1 MMKVVLSSLLVVG
14 AAGFSLRMGLDP
26 VLAKSFPRDFT
37 RIPKGTEYGTG
48 SDEKLNVEVEERR
61 LAYLEKDLMG
71 YLAEAAATK
80 KSPMFTTALIAGD
93 AVILDAIAKA
103 GLLSKVP
110 IVFVDTF
117 TLFPESLSHLHEVE
131 KHYGFKSVIYNAVG
145 CKDQEDYYV
154 QYGRDYWMKDIDKYD
169 MLCKVE
175 PMNRAL
181 KEQNSDCWINGR
193 RRDHGAERAALPV
206 WEGKK
211 LNPLAF
217 WSFED
222 CWSYLRKHNVPY
234 HPLHDVGF
242 SSLGIS
248 TPPTCC
254 PRCTVSM
261 SHLTNPPP
269 PTLFNLQATCTLP
282 RRSTRRFGSRTAASA
297 RADSRTSSTRTAL
310 QRPSAE
316 SIPRSRP
323 TTSISR
329 RMPSRFNEKRGES
342 LKLKLCAFLN
352 NRDNRATVL

>member
-1 MMKVVLSSLLVVG
+1 MKLVLASVLVAG

-48 SDEKLNVEVEERR
+48 SDEKLNVEVEDRR

-71 YLAEAAATK
+71 YLAEAAANK

-117 TLFPESLSHLHEVE
+117 TLFPESLTHLHEVE

-145 CKDQEDYYV
+145 CKDQEDYYT
-154 QYGRDYWMKDIDKYD
+154 QYGRDFWMKDIDKYD

-242 SSLGIS
+242 SSLG
-248 TPPTCC
+248 
-254 PRCTVSM
+254 
-261 SHLTNPPP
+261 
-269 PTLFNLQATCTLP
+269 
-282 RRSTRRFGSRTAASA
+282 ASA
-297 RADSRTSSTRTAL
+297 LVRLLSTL
-310 QRPSAE
+310 VSLPN
-316 SIPRSRP
+316 PL
-323 TTSISR
+323 SISF
-329 RMPSRFNEKRGES
+329 SF
-342 LKLKLCAFLN
+342 
-352 NRDNRATVL
+352 